1 MTKTEI
7 KNIIKEVN
15 TNLDITWKVLK
26 NGAKEIVLA
35 NSYLENIDG
44 GYWSTFQI
52 KCEEDEDGE
61 VIKVMDTNLE
71 ETVGLLWKNYEWET
85 RHPEWNDYS
94 STDGGFKRGIQCAVR
109 YFNHCY

>member
-35 NSYLENIDG
+35 NSYLENMDG

-52 KCEEDEDGE
+52 AIENDEDGE
-61 VIKVMDTNLE
+61 VIKVKDTNLD
-71 ETVGLLWKNYEWET
+71 ETVGMLWKNYEWAT
-85 RHPEWNDYS
+85 RHPEWNDYV
-94 STDGGFKRGIQCAVR
+94 STEVGFKRAIQCAVR
-109 YFNHCY
+109 YFNYCY